1 MKAIR
6 TLLMLVLAVGACLWI
21 AGAVA
26 LRSEAAD
33 PRSVDAATQAAVAA
47 LVSQPADRAVLAVPT
62 GFAASRGYRPAV
74 RGGLLLDPRGGCSS
88 PVPLPASFTPGCQRH
103 DLGYDLLRHA
113 AVVGHPLPGSARRA
127 IDDQLDTTMRS
138 SCSGGS
144 RATPGTAAR
153 LRCTAWAQ
161 VAMAAVRINSWRQG
175 WSVPGHES
183 VASVAEGTGAVGA
196 AGAASVLLVGAAGT
210 TGRRRTF
217 RLLIARYRTT
227 RSLIARYR
235 TTRSLIALPR
245 TVRSRV
251 ARSRIWDRTPRVS
264 TTLTAALAAYASV
277 FPGLLP
283 RSALLQGLATVAF
296 VLPTLASLRWLCPS
310 TPRHGRRARVAV
322 AAAAVAVLAPVL
334 WWADAQQDAQR
345 VAAGVTPDGIR
356 HWVLAAAI
364 VAGAVLLV
372 HGVRQ
377 VVRLRRRAWRPAV
390 ALAAMAA
397 LMAPAAPAHA
407 TSPGVASDRV
417 LTTSSPLGAV
427 RAYAAER
434 PDETLHQRAQRVA
447 DDLVARGGL
456 TKSRVVVMVPTGS
469 GWVDPAAVDGFER
482 RFHGD
487 VALVGMQ
494 YAATPSWVAFLFQ
507 RDVAEQGARELEKAV
522 ADRIALL
529 PQDARPELHLYGESL
544 GALAGQAVLA
554 DPVEAARV
562 CSALWVGSPGGA
574 IAGRGR
580 EASVANTRDPVV
592 HATPALL
599 FRPTAGGP
607 WLPGVSFVQAAFDYV
622 GSLSLPS
629 GHGHRYGADQ
639 VEHLP
644 GC

>member
-1 MKAIR
+1 MKAMR
-6 TLLMLVLAVGACLWI
+6 NLLVLVLALGACLWI
-21 AGAVA
+21 AGAAA

-33 PRSVDAATQAAVAA
+33 PRSVDAATQASVAA

-74 RGGLLLDPRGGCSS
+74 RGGMLLDPRGGCSS

-127 IDDQLDTTMRS
+127 IDDQLDTTMRA
-138 SCSGGS
+138 SCSVGDHARPS
-144 RATPGTAAR
+144 TAAR
-153 LRCTAWAQ
+153 MRCTAWAE

-175 WSVPGHES
+175 WSVPGRES

-196 AGAASVLLVGAAGT
+196 ASAASVLLVGAAAT
-210 TGRRRTF
+210 TGRRRT
-217 RLLIARYRTT
+217 I
-227 RSLIARYR
+227 RSLVAR
-235 TTRSLIALPR
+235 SR
-245 TVRSRV
+245 TVRSRI
-251 ARSRIWDRTPRVS
+251 AHSRIWDLTPRVS

-283 RSALLQGLATVAF
+283 RSALLQGLATVVF
-296 VLPTLASLRWLCPS
+296 VLPTLAILRRMRPS
-310 TPRHGRRARVAV
+310 TPRHGRRARVVV
-322 AAAAVAVLAPVL
+322 AAAATSALAPVL

-356 HWVLAAAI
+356 HWVVAAAI
-364 VAGAVLLV
+364 VVGAVLLV
-372 HGVRQ
+372 HGVRR

-390 ALAAMAA
+390 AVAAMAA
-397 LMAPAAPAHA
+397 LMAPTAPAHA
-407 TSPGVASDRV
+407 TTPRVASDRV

-427 RAYAAER
+427 RAYAAQR

-447 DDLVARGGL
+447 DDLVAGGGL
-456 TKSRVVVMVPTGS
+456 AKSRVVVMVPTGS

-507 RDVAEQGARELEKAV
+507 RDVAEQGARELEMAV

-529 PQDARPELHLYGESL
+529 PRDARPELHLYGESL

-574 IAGRGR
+574 TAGRGR
-580 EASVANTRDPVV
+580 EASVANPSDPVV

-599 FRPTAGGP
+599 LRPTAGGP
-607 WLPGVSFVQAAFDYV
+607 WLPGVSFVQATFDYI

>member
-6 TLLMLVLAVGACLWI
+6 TLLMLVLALGACLWVG
-21 AGAVA
+21 GAAA
-26 LRSEAAD
+26 LRSAAAD
-33 PRSVDAATQAAVAA
+33 PRSLNAATQAAVAA
-47 LVSQPADRAVLAVPT
+47 LVTEPADRAALAVPT
-62 GFAASRGYRPAV
+62 GFAASRGYRPTV
-74 RGGLLLDPRGGCSS
+74 RGGVLLDPRGSCSS

-127 IDDQLDTTMRS
+127 IDDQLGTTMRA
-138 SCSGGS
+138 SCTISR
-144 RATPGTAAR
+144 RATPSTAAR
-153 LRCTAWAQ
+153 VRCAALAE

-183 VASVAEGTGAVGA
+183 VASVAEGTGAVGT

-210 TGRRRTF
+210 T
-217 RLLIARYRTT
+217 RLR
-227 RSLIARYR
+227 RSL
-235 TTRSLIALPR
+235 RSLLAGS
-245 TVRSRV
+245 RSLLAGSR
-251 ARSRIWDRTPRVS
+251 ATWSRIGHSRIWDLADRAPRVS
-264 TTLTAALAAYASV
+264 TTVTAALAAYASV

-283 RSALLQGLATVAF
+283 RSALLQGLATVVF
-296 VLPTLASLRWLCPS
+296 VLPALAIVRRVRPLA
-310 TPRHGRRARVAV
+310 PRHGGRARVVV
-322 AAAAVAVLAPVL
+322 AAASTAVLGPVL

-345 VAAGVTPDGIR
+345 VAAGVAPDGIR
-356 HWVLAAAI
+356 HWVVAAVVVAAA
-364 VAGAVLLV
+364 VVLG

-377 VVRLRRRAWRPAV
+377 VVRLRRRAWRPMV
-390 ALAAMAA
+390 AMAAMGA
-397 LMAPAAPAHA
+397 LMAPAAPAQA
-407 TSPGVASDRV
+407 TTPTAASNRA
-417 LTTSSPLGAV
+417 LTASSPLGAV

-434 PDETLHQRAQRVA
+434 PGETLHQRAQLVA
-447 DDLVARGGL
+447 DDLVAHGGL

-529 PQDARPELHLYGESL
+529 PPDARPQLHLYGESL

-554 DPVEAARV
+554 HPVEAARV

-574 IAGRGR
+574 TAGRGR
-580 EASVANTRDPVV
+580 EASVANPSDPVV

-599 FRPTAGGP
+599 VRPTAGGP
-607 WLPGVSFVQAAFDYV
+607 WLPGVSFAQAAFDYV

-639 VEHLP
+639 VDHLP
-644 GC
+644 AC